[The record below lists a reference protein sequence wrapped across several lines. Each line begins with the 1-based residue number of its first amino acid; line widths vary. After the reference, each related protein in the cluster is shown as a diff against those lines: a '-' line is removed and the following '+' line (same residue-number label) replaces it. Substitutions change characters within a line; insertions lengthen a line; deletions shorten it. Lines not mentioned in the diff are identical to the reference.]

1 MLVVGEKDMAAR
13 VVSPRTRG
21 GGAEAAGKDQQQA
34 AVALDEFA
42 VRLREEA
49 KMPAFASS
57 GAPRGITMMVR
68 SQPELTKPDTTTT
81 KEKEH
86 PKAI

>member
-21 GGAEAAGKDQQQA
+21 RGKDQQQA

-57 GAPRGITMMVR
+57 GGARRHYNDGFRPKYR
-68 SQPELTKPDTTTT
+68 SLS
-81 KEKEH
+81 
-86 PKAI
+86 